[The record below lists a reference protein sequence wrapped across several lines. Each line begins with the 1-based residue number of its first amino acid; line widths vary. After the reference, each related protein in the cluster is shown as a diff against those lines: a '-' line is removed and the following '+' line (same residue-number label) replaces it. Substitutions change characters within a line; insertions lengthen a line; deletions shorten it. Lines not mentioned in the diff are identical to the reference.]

1 MHYFYLTALFWGI
14 KKHPSEEECYLS
26 EELDLSLEAI
36 FRSDT
41 KAVIVIVADF
51 TKAYTAF

>member
-14 KKHPSEEECYLS
+14 KKHPSEEGCYLS
-26 EELDLSLEAI
+26 KELDLSLETI

-41 KAVIVIVADF
+41 KTIVVSIASF